1 LIAPHLKPEQIALP
15 NKIGKTA
22 VDIAEERATEVS
34 LECAGY
40 LEGQLPEDEK
50 EKAYLSKKQAEGLE
64 AGVAE
69 LSVDDQAKTGP
80 EV

>member
-1 LIAPHLKPEQIALP
+1 
-15 NKIGKTA
+15 
-22 VDIAEERATEVS
+22 VS

-64 AGVAE
+64 GGVAQ
-69 LSVDDQAKTGP
+69 LSVDDQGKTGP
-80 EV
+80 EVQTDASA